1 MTRLAPQ
8 PSPTTAPAASPRSAW
23 AGRRPPVSVVILT
36 LNEEANIAECIASC
50 AWCDD
55 VHVLDSGS
63 EDRTREIAE
72 SMGATVHTHAF
83 ESFGKQRNWA
93 IDNIPLRHD
102 WVFHLDAD
110 ERFTPELVAE
120 MEMLL
125 RDNPPDEG
133 FHCPSRLMF
142 MGRWL
147 KRAGAYPTYQ
157 MRLFHKG
164 RLRFKDYGHGQREDT
179 EQRLRRLKQ
188 PYLHYNFSKGLY
200 DWVDKHNR
208 YSTLEAL
215 QIVNA
220 SGQQLSLGK
229 VFSNDPVERR
239 RAWKELGYRAPLRP
253 AIRWFVTLFVQGGI
267 LEGRAGWTYAQLLA
281 TYERMI
287 TLKLRLLRRELK
299 GAPIGFEKDVPPR
312 PQTRL
317 FEPGQPRARATA
329 SAGPAST
336 SAPAAADDPHLDVG
350 QLVPESSPWS
360 FREKLIRAIW
370 MLGGRPLFRVSFHNW
385 YRSRAALLRLF
396 GARIGRD
403 VRIRPT
409 VHVEIPWTLDIRDGV
424 TVGDY
429 AILYSLG
436 TITIGERTIIS
447 QYAHLCAGTHD
458 HTDRRFPL
466 IRDPIEIG
474 PDAWIGADAF
484 VGPNVRVGRLSVLGA
499 RSSAYKDLEPAMVY
513 VGNPAH
519 ALKKRELQ

>member
-1 MTRLAPQ
+1 MTATASVQNSAEAGSTPA
-8 PSPTTAPAASPRSAW
+8 PSPRPRPAWTGP
-23 AGRRPPVSVVILT
+23 RPPVSVVILT
-36 LNEEANIAECIASC
+36 LNEETNIAHCIESC

-63 EDRTREIAE
+63 EDRTRQVAE
-72 SMGATVHTHAF
+72 SLGAQVHTHTF
-83 ESFGKQRNWA
+83 ESFGRQRNWA
-93 IDNIPLRHD
+93 IDNIPLKHV

-120 MEMLL
+120 LEELL

-133 FHCPSRLMF
+133 FHCPSKLMF

-147 KRAGAYPTYQ
+147 KRAGGYPTYQ

-164 RLRFKDYGHGQREDT
+164 RMRFKDYGHGQREDT
-179 EQRLRRLKQ
+179 EQRLRRLRH

-215 QIVNA
+215 QIVSA
-220 SGQQLSLGK
+220 SGQQPSLTKVLSP
-229 VFSNDPVERR
+229 DPVERR
-239 RAWKELGYRAPLRP
+239 RAWKDLGYRAPLRP
-253 AIRWFVTLFVQGGI
+253 AIRWFITLFVQGGI

-287 TLKLRLLRRELK
+287 TLKLRLLRREIN
-299 GAPIGFEKDVPPR
+299 GAPVGFERDPVPQ
-312 PQTRL
+312 PQTRV
-317 FEPGQPRARATA
+317 FEAGQMRPAT
-329 SAGPAST
+329 GRTPPPPT
-336 SAPAAADDPHLDVG
+336 APDDPPVDGG

-360 FREKLIRAIW
+360 FREKVIRAVW
-370 MLGGRPLFRVSFHNW
+370 MLCGRPLFRISFHNW
-385 YRSRAALLRLF
+385 YGLRAALLRLF
-396 GARIGRD
+396 GAKIGKE

-409 VHVEIPWTLDIRDGV
+409 VHIEIPWTLDIRDGV

-499 RSSAYKDLEPAMVY
+499 RSSAYRDIEPATVY
-513 VGNPAH
+513 VGNPARP
-519 ALKKRELQ
+519 LKKRELQ